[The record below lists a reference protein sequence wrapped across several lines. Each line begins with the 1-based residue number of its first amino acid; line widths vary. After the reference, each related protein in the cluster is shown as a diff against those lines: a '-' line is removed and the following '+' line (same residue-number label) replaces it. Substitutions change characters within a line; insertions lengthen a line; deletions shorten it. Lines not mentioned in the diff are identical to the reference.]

1 MRSLVGIGLI
11 AAGVL
16 LPGLAGAQETEAL
29 RKELEAMRKQFEAM
43 KEGYERS
50 INQLSER
57 LKTIES
63 RPAPPPP
70 SPAVA
75 APAPAPAA
83 APEPALSQ
91 ASPGVTITPMDLA
104 RPREPFSLYGRR
116 GPGQMLFD
124 MGVAGDFIGNLTQ
137 RNVQKNAGGTFS
149 GLENRFFPRE
159 VEVSLFGQI
168 DPYARAAV
176 VFEAG
181 EEDRAGEISVNLG
194 EAYLELMTL
203 PFGTQMKMGQMRN
216 RFGLTNVLHEHDL
229 PYIDRPDVLKQF
241 FGAGR
246 PGREGL
252 RGHLGRALALLPGSP
267 RRRLQR

>member
-1 MRSLVGIGLI
+1 
-11 AAGVL
+11 
-16 LPGLAGAQETEAL
+16 
-29 RKELEAMRKQFEAM
+29 
-43 KEGYERS
+43 
-50 INQLSER
+50 
-57 LKTIES
+57 
-63 RPAPPPP
+63 
-70 SPAVA
+70 
-75 APAPAPAA
+75 
-83 APEPALSQ
+83 
-91 ASPGVTITPMDLA
+91 
-104 RPREPFSLYGRR
+104 
-116 GPGQMLFD
+116 MLFD
-124 MGVAGDFIGNLTQ
+124 IGVAGDFIGNLTQ

-181 EEDRAGEISVNLG
+181 EEERGGEISVNLG

-241 FGAGR
+241 FGQ
-246 PGREGL
+246 EGL
-252 RGHLGRALALLPGSP
+252 VEKGFEATWVPPLPFFLEVLGGVSTATSRRSVWVALKNPS
-267 RRRLQR
+267 